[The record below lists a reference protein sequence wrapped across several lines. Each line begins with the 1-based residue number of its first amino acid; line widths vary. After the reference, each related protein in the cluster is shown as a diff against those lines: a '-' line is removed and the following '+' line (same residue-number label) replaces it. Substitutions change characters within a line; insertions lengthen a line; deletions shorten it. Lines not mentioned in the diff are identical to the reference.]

1 MGAKLSER
9 EKRKYAH
16 AKKTY
21 VRSMSS
27 ASCDPPFHSTGKYNW
42 KQELVRERHHHQQ
55 TPRNPKDTWSNV
67 YRYCSKEKDTIKIS
81 LNLVSKLVTD
91 IQVYLNSREN

>member
-27 ASCDPPFHSTGKYNW
+27 ASCDPPFHSTGKYN
-42 KQELVRERHHHQQ
+42 
-55 TPRNPKDTWSNV
+55 
-67 YRYCSKEKDTIKIS
+67 
-81 LNLVSKLVTD
+81 
-91 IQVYLNSREN
+91 